1 MSRYR
6 LEWLVCLAA
15 FFSLSGCV
23 SPTERLNA
31 PPQGQAEYPS
41 DLQPFFTYMVDA
53 AMVSDV
59 SLADIHFVPHTTEL
73 NSLGTTRLSRMASFL
88 DTYGGTIRYAAR
100 VADEDLV
107 DPRLAHVR
115 DFLATTGIDMSR
127 VDVQVA
133 LAGSAH
139 SSAERA
145 IEATQRGEDWK
156 DGQGDLWFKADTI
169 GDLGK

>member
-6 LEWLVCLAA
+6 LEWLVSLVA

-41 DLQPFFTYMVDA
+41 DLQPFFSYMVDA

-59 SLADIHFVPHTTEL
+59 SIADIHFVPHTTEL
-73 NSLGTTRLSRMASFL
+73 NSLGTTRLSRMAAFL
-88 DTYGGTIRYAAR
+88 DTYGGTVRYSAR
-100 VADEDLV
+100 TADEDLV
-107 DPRLAHVR
+107 DPRLTHVR

-127 VDVQVA
+127 IDVQVA

-139 SSAERA
+139 TSAGLA
-145 IEATQRGEDWK
+145 IKATEKGEKWE
-156 DGQGDLWFKADTI
+156 DGQQQLWFKAATL
-169 GDLGK
+169 GELGK